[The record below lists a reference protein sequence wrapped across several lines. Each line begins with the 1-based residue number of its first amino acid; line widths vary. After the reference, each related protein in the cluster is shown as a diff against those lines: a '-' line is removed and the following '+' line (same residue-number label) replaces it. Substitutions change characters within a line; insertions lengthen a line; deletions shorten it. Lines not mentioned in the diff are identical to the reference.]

1 MAFGGSVKLTGESE
15 YKKALAEINR
25 SLKETSADLKLV
37 SSMYDVNDKSVSAL
51 TKREEVLNKQ
61 LEAQTQK
68 EKLLGVQ
75 LAKMN
80 EELKNSE
87 KNHKNLSKSLE
98 DETKKLQQI
107 EKESGKDSDAYK
119 EQAKVVN
126 DLSKK
131 VSESSRSLEAQK
143 EAISKTTVELTNA
156 KTATNKTVKAQE
168 ELKKSADDGA
178 ESEKDLG
185 KEAEDAGKKAEK
197 AGNGGFT
204 VMKAVIADL
213 ASTAIKNA
221 LAGMK
226 ELSGA
231 VVDLGKQAVSVYAD
245 TEQLTGGVE
254 KLFGT
259 SGAYSVEEYAEKVG
273 KSVDEVQDEY
283 ENLITAQN
291 NVFKNA
297 SEAYKTAGMSQ
308 NEYMETITGFSAS
321 LIAGLEG
328 DTVKASEIADQAI
341 KDMSDNANTFGMSVS
356 DVSQVYQS
364 LAKGTYTTL
373 DSLKLGYGGTKE
385 EALRMV
391 KDAGVVADSVKSID
405 EVSFDQ
411 LIEAI
416 HITQENMK
424 ITGTTMNEASGTI
437 SGSIGMLKSS
447 WTDLLGAIADENGD
461 VDFWSD
467 HFVESIKAVS
477 DNIKPLISTVLFN
490 ITEVGKTLVSDVL
503 PDLIDDVL
511 DVVDEAFPLL
521 EKALDLFV
529 DQVIPKVL
537 DLIPPLLEK
546 LAPKLVSGTEKILQ
560 SINKILP
567 KLLPIVSQLIQD
579 TLKFLVSA
587 LPSLISAGKDI
598 LFSILGGIRDAIPEL
613 IAMLPEV
620 INAIVSTLLDPESIN
635 ELLNMSLD
643 IMLEI
648 CNGLT
653 EALPELIAMVPEI
666 IISICDTLTDP
677 ENMGRLLVTAGKIIY
692 KLSEGIVMS
701 VGSIAVS
708 AGRIMGELL
717 SGLKTWLK
725 RIGSVG
731 ADVIDYFVTG
741 ISSVMHDLKKKAE
754 EIGSNIW
761 EKIKSLPDDMIE
773 FGKDIIRGIGKGISS
788 MWTWLKDQVFGKGI
802 KNFVEDAKKQL
813 GIASPSKL
821 FRDQVGKNIALGIG
835 VGFSDEMET
844 VSQEMADAI
853 PKSFDLPDINAGEVK
868 IGGAGGASYRDLV
881 SAFREA
887 LSGVSVEMDNVN
899 MGRFVKKT
907 VTQAIYT

>member
-1 MAFGGSVKLTGESE
+1 MSGFGGSVKLTGESE
-15 YKKALAEINR
+15 YKKALSDINK
-25 SLKETSADLKLV
+25 SLRQTSADLKLV
-37 SSMYDVNDKSVSAL
+37 NAMYGANDKSLSA
-51 TKREEVLNKQ
+51 TTAREKVLNKQ
-61 LEAQTQK
+61 YDEQDKKVKILTKQLKEMDTEYQKSAKQHEALT
-68 EKLLGVQ
+68 
-75 LAKMN
+75 
-80 EELKNSE
+80 
-87 KNHKNLSKSLE
+87 KSL
-98 DETKKLQQI
+98 DKETKKLEEI
-107 EKESGKDSDAYK
+107 EKTSGKTSDEYK
-119 EQAKVVN
+119 AQKQIVADLTKEVNTSAKSLEKQG
-126 DLSKK
+126 DALSKLK
-131 VSESSRSLEAQK
+131 
-143 EAISKTTVELTNA
+143 VELTNA
-156 KTATNKTVKAQE
+156 KSGLEQTKQAIKDVGDKAKE
-168 ELKKSADDGA
+168 SA
-178 ESEKDLG
+178 
-185 KEAEDAGKKAEK
+185 KE
-197 AGNGGFT
+197 GFT

-245 TEQLTGGVE
+245 TQQLSGGIE

-259 SGAYSVEEYAEKVG
+259 GGVYTIEQYAEQVG
-273 KSVDEVQDEY
+273 KSVEDVEDEY
-283 ENLITAQN
+283 NNLITAQN
-291 NVFKNA
+291 NVFRNA
-297 SEAYKTAGMSQ
+297 SEAYEKAGMSQ
-308 NEYMETITGFSAS
+308 NQYMETVTGFSAS
-321 LIAGLEG
+321 LITALEG
-328 DTVKASEIADQAI
+328 DTLKASEIANTAVQ
-341 KDMSDNANTFGMSVS
+341 DMADNANTFGSSVE
-356 DVSQVYQS
+356 DIAGVYQS

-373 DSLKLGYGGTKE
+373 DNLKLGYGGTKE
-385 EALRMV
+385 EALRLV
-391 KDAGVVADSVKSID
+391 KDAGVVSDKIKSID

-437 SGSIGMLKSS
+437 SGSLGMLKNS
-447 WTDLLGAIADENGD
+447 WTDLLGSIADENGD
-461 VDFWSD
+461 VDFFAD
-467 HFVESIKAVS
+467 HFVESIKAVVA
-477 DNIKPLISTVLFN
+477 NIKPLISTVLFN
-490 ITEVGKTLVSDVL
+490 VIEVGETLISDVL
-503 PDLIDDVL
+503 PDLIDDALEVI
-511 DVVDEAFPLL
+511 DEAFPLI
-521 EKALDLFV
+521 EKALDLFI
-529 DQVIPKVL
+529 DKVL
-537 DLIPPLLEK
+537 PSLLDMIPPLLEK

-620 INAIVSTLLDPESIN
+620 INAIVSTLLDPESVN
-635 ELLNMSLD
+635 ELLNMALD

-653 EALPELIAMVPEI
+653 EALPELIAMVPDI
-666 IISICDTLTDP
+666 IIALCDTLTDP

-701 VGSIAVS
+701 VGSITVS
-708 AGRIMGELL
+708 AGRIMSELL

-788 MWTWLKDQVFGKGI
+788 MWDWLKNQVFGKGI
-802 KNFVEDAKKQL
+802 KSFVEDAKKQL
-813 GIASPSKL
+813 GIASPSRV

-835 VGFSDEMET
+835 VGFSDEMEE
-844 VSQEMADAI
+844 VSREMQEAI
-853 PKSFDLPDINAGEVK
+853 PTSLDLPDIKAGDVR
-868 IGGAGGASYRDLV
+868 IGSSGSSSYRDLV
-881 SAFREA
+881 NAFKEA
-887 LSGVSVEMDNVN
+887 LSDVEVTMDNVN
-899 MGRFVKKT
+899 MGRFVRKT

>member
-1 MAFGGSVKLTGESE
+1 MSGFGGSVKLTGESE
-15 YKKALAEINR
+15 YKKALADINR
-25 SLKETSADLKLV
+25 SLKQTSADLKLV
-37 SSMYDVNDKSVSAL
+37 STMFDANDKSVSAL
-51 TKREEVLNKQ
+51 TAKEEALNKQ
-61 LEAQTQK
+61 YDAQ
-68 EKLLGVQ
+68 EKKTKALSAQ
-75 LAKMN
+75 LAKMRA
-80 EELKNSE
+80 ENSASIKDHE
-87 KNHKNLSKSLE
+87 KLIKSLE
-98 DETKKLQQI
+98 DETKKLEEI
-107 EKESGKDSDAYK
+107 EKTSGKTSK
-119 EQAKVVN
+119 EYQDQAKKVA
-126 DLSKK
+126 DLSKAVTNSEKSLEKQAESINK
-131 VSESSRSLEAQK
+131 VS
-143 EAISKTTVELTNA
+143 VELT
-156 KTATNKTVKAQE
+156 KTNTDLINTAKAQE
-168 ELKKSADDGA
+168 ELKKTA
-178 ESEKDLG
+178 ETAGKGEDELAEETKKAG
-185 KEAEDAGKKAEK
+185 KEAEK

-231 VVDLGKQAVSVYAD
+231 VFDLGKQAVGVYAD
-245 TEQLTGGVE
+245 TEQLSGGIE

-259 SGAYSVEEYAEKVG
+259 GGAYTVEEYAQQVG
-273 KSVDEVQDEY
+273 KSVDEVQGEFD
-283 ENLITAQN
+283 NLITAQN

-297 SEAYKTAGMSQ
+297 SEAYKNAGMSQ
-308 NEYMETITGFSAS
+308 NEYMETVTGFSAS
-321 LIAGLEG
+321 LISSLDG
-328 DTVKASEIADQAI
+328 DTVKASEIANQAI
-341 KDMSDNANTFGMSVS
+341 QDMSDNANTFGTSVS
-356 DVSQVYQS
+356 DVSAVYQS

-385 EALRMV
+385 EALRLV

-416 HITQENMK
+416 HITQDNMK

-437 SGSIGMLKSS
+437 SGSLGMLKNS
-447 WTDLLGAIADENGD
+447 WTDLLGSIADENGD
-461 VDFWSD
+461 VDYFAD
-467 HFVESIKAVS
+467 HFVESIKSVV

-490 ITEVGKTLVSDVL
+490 VIEVGETLVTDVL
-503 PDLIDDVL
+503 PDLIDDALEVI
-511 DVVDEAFPLL
+511 DEAFPLI
-521 EKALDLFV
+521 EKSLDLFI
-529 DQVIPKVL
+529 DKVL
-537 DLIPPLLEK
+537 PSLLDMIPPLLEK

-567 KLLPIVSQLIQD
+567 KLLPIVSKLIQD

-620 INAIVSTLLDPESIN
+620 INAIVSTLLDPESVN

-653 EALPELIAMVPEI
+653 EALPTLIAMVPDI
-666 IISICDTLTDP
+666 IITLCNTLTDP

-701 VGSIAVS
+701 VGSMAVS

-717 SGLKTWLK
+717 HGLNSWLK

-731 ADVIDYFVTG
+731 SDVISYIVSGITSVIHKVKNKAGEIKDKVLNGLKELPDKMLELGKNIVTG
-741 ISSVMHDLKKKAE
+741 IWDGIESLKSWLWNNLLGFGNGITEKLE
-754 EIGSNIW
+754 DSL
-761 EKIKSLPDDMIE
+761 KIKS
-773 FGKDIIRGIGKGISS
+773 
-788 MWTWLKDQVFGKGI
+788 
-802 KNFVEDAKKQL
+802 
-813 GIASPSKL
+813 PSRVM
-821 FRDQVGKNIALGIG
+821 RDRVGKNIALGIG
-835 VGFSDEMET
+835 VGFSDEMEK
-844 VSQEMADAI
+844 VSEEMADAI
-853 PKSFDLPDINAGEVK
+853 PKSFDLPDINAGEVS
-868 IGGAGGASYRDLV
+868 INGVGGSSYRDLV
-881 SAFREA
+881 SALKEA
-887 LSGVSVEMDNVN
+887 LSGVEVTMDNVN